1 MVPEPEILSDLSIN
15 KLHAFTDDD
24 LDLDEENS
32 KCAKFYEEW
41 RVDCQAN
48 ERVFTDSDSSD
59 SEDEACY
66 VRPKKPRK
74 RVRWR
79 RNVFREY
86 HIFFLLHSHVHITVI
101 VGLVL

>member
-1 MVPEPEILSDLSIN
+1 MSDLSIN

-24 LDLDEENS
+24 DCNLDLDEEMNS

-59 SEDEACY
+59 SEDEAIY
-66 VRPKKPRK
+66 VRPRKPRK

-79 RNVFREY
+79 KNVFCKY
-86 HIFFLLHSHVHITVI
+86 IL
-101 VGLVL
+101 